1 MRLLTGAGTPRELWA
16 AAQAWLLAFLL
27 PDGSLIM
34 VLVVLIGKQAAV
46 LALALQPDPLA

>member
-1 MRLLTGAGTPRELWA
+1 
-16 AAQAWLLAFLL
+16 LL
-27 PDGSLIM
+27 PDGSLIV